1 MLNGRDT
8 LDAFL
13 ALSCIF
19 AHLYIGHSPYCVF
32 VGCCEPMAANQFF
45 HKWDNTDRLDSYLS
59 VIKTSAVHM
68 STVCLSKVW
77 FSNRRAKWRRETKQ
91 RSGTQSECVCFW
103 IRGPETICVTLSF
116 NPRQDELI
124 WVESSKLTK
133 NVFLLYRRSK
143 AKRFSSCESSAAARL
158 HISAGTDGSNSL

>member
-1 MLNGRDT
+1 MEET
-8 LDAFL
+8 L
-13 ALSCIF
+13 CIPCTI
-19 AHLYIGHSPYCVF
+19 LYICTSVHWSQSILCICWMLWTHGCKSVF
-32 VGCCEPMAANQFF
+32 PQVGQY
-45 HKWDNTDRLDSYLS
+45 RLDSYLS

-103 IRGPETICVTLSF
+103 IRGLETICVTFSF
-116 NPRQDELI
+116 NSRQDELN
-124 WVESSKLTK
+124 K
-133 NVFLLYRRSK
+133 NVFLLHRRSK

-158 HISAGTDGSNSL
+158 HISAGTDGSNSLWETL